1 MRLMRYRLESK
12 VRIRTKILLG
22 FLILAVM
29 LAVAGAYSIHEL
41 TAIGASVQKLLDD
54 NYKSINA
61 AKQMMEALEREDSG
75 ILLLLLGK
83 WKEGR
88 ATIVE
93 AHQNFE
99 KAFDIAS
106 HNVTISGEKDVV
118 DKIYAHYQ
126 AYRNSWEKPIVGTQ
140 YEGNLNWYFEKI
152 HRDFMEVKSAVEN
165 LMTLN
170 DNAMYQT
177 ASTLKNRAHRAV
189 MPGIVAILTAL
200 VFTVI
205 FNFFVN
211 LYIVNPILSII
222 KAIKNFL
229 QSGEPIKLSID
240 TSDELHELAA
250 SIINLTAMIRSPK

>member
-1 MRLMRYRLESK
+1 MK
-12 VRIRTKILLG
+12 IRTKILLG
-22 FLILAVM
+22 FLMLAVM
-29 LAVAGAYSIHEL
+29 LAVAGAYSIYEL
-41 TAIGASVQKLLDD
+41 TSISTSVQKLLDD

-75 ILLLLLGK
+75 ILLLLSGK

-88 ATIVE
+88 TTIFD
-93 AHQNFE
+93 AHRNFE

-106 HNVTISGEKDVV
+106 HNVTIPGEKDLV
-118 DKIYAHYQ
+118 DKINAQYQ
-126 AYRNSWEKPIVGTQ
+126 TYRSSWDRPIVGTE
-140 YEGNLNWYFEKI
+140 YESNPNWYLEKA
-152 HRDFMEVKSAVEN
+152 HRDFTEVKTTVEK
-165 LMTLN
+165 LMALN
-170 DNAMYQT
+170 DSAMYQT

-211 LYIVNPILSII
+211 LYVVNPILSII

-229 QSGEPIKLSID
+229 QSGEPIKLRID
-240 TSDELHELAA
+240 TSDELHELGA
-250 SIINLTAMIRSPK
+250 SIVNLTAMIRAAK

>member
-1 MRLMRYRLESK
+1 MK
-12 VRIRTKILLG
+12 IRTKILLG
-22 FLILAVM
+22 FLMLAVM
-29 LAVAGAYSIHEL
+29 LAVAGAYSIYEL
-41 TAIGASVQKLLDD
+41 TSISTSVQKLLDD

-75 ILLLLLGK
+75 ILLLLSGK

-88 ATIVE
+88 TTIFD
-93 AHQNFE
+93 AHRNFE

-106 HNVTISGEKDVV
+106 HNVTIPGEKDIV
-118 DKIYAHYQ
+118 DKINAQYQ
-126 AYRNSWEKPIVGTQ
+126 TYRSSWDRPIVGTE
-140 YEGNLNWYFEKI
+140 YESNPNWYLEKA
-152 HRDFMEVKSAVEN
+152 HRDFTEVKTTVEN
-165 LMTLN
+165 LMALN
-170 DNAMYQT
+170 DSAMYQT

-211 LYIVNPILSII
+211 LYVVNPILSII

-229 QSGEPIKLSID
+229 QSGEPIKLRID
-240 TSDELHELAA
+240 TSDELHELGA
-250 SIINLTAMIRSPK
+250 SIVNLTAMIRAAK

>member
-1 MRLMRYRLESK
+1 MK
-12 VRIRTKILLG
+12 IRTKILLG
-22 FLILAVM
+22 FLMLAVM
-29 LAVAGAYSIHEL
+29 LAVAGAYSIYEL
-41 TAIGASVQKLLDD
+41 TSISTSVQKLLDD

-75 ILLLLLGK
+75 ILLLLSGK

-88 ATIVE
+88 TTIFD
-93 AHQNFE
+93 AHRNFE

-106 HNVTISGEKDVV
+106 HNVTIPGEKDLV
-118 DKIYAHYQ
+118 DKINAQYQ
-126 AYRNSWEKPIVGTQ
+126 TYRSSWDRPIVGTE
-140 YEGNLNWYFEKI
+140 YESNPNWYFEKA
-152 HRDFMEVKSAVEN
+152 HRDFTEVKTTVEK
-165 LMTLN
+165 LMALN
-170 DNAMYQT
+170 DSAMYQT

-211 LYIVNPILSII
+211 LYVVNPILSII

-229 QSGEPIKLSID
+229 QSGEPIKLRID
-240 TSDELHELAA
+240 TSDELHELGA
-250 SIINLTAMIRSPK
+250 SIVNLTAMIRAAK

>member
-1 MRLMRYRLESK
+1 MK
-12 VRIRTKILLG
+12 IRTKILLG
-22 FLILAVM
+22 FLMLAVM
-29 LAVAGAYSIHEL
+29 LAVAGAYSIYEL
-41 TAIGASVQKLLDD
+41 TSISTSVQKLLDD

-75 ILLLLLGK
+75 ILLLLSGK

-88 ATIVE
+88 TTIFD
-93 AHQNFE
+93 AHRNFE

-106 HNVTISGEKDVV
+106 HNVTIPGEKDLV
-118 DKIYAHYQ
+118 DKINAQYQ
-126 AYRNSWEKPIVGTQ
+126 TYRSSWDRPIVGTE
-140 YEGNLNWYFEKI
+140 YESNPNWYLDKA
-152 HRDFMEVKSAVEN
+152 HRDFTEVKTTVEK
-165 LMTLN
+165 LMALN
-170 DNAMYQT
+170 DSAMYQT

-211 LYIVNPILSII
+211 LYVVNPILSII

-229 QSGEPIKLSID
+229 QSGEPIKLRID
-240 TSDELHELAA
+240 TSDELHELGA
-250 SIINLTAMIRSPK
+250 SIVNLTAMIRAAK

>member
-1 MRLMRYRLESK
+1 M
-12 VRIRTKILLG
+12 
-22 FLILAVM
+22 LAVM
-29 LAVAGAYSIHEL
+29 LAVAGAYSIYEL
-41 TAIGASVQKLLDD
+41 TSISTSVQKLLDD

-75 ILLLLLGK
+75 ILLLLSGK

-88 ATIVE
+88 TTILD
-93 AHQNFE
+93 AHRNFE

-106 HNVTISGEKDVV
+106 HNVTIPGEKDLV
-118 DKIYAHYQ
+118 DKINAQYQ
-126 AYRNSWEKPIVGTQ
+126 TYRSSWDRPIVGTE
-140 YEGNLNWYFEKI
+140 YESNPNWYFEKA
-152 HRDFMEVKSAVEN
+152 HQNFTEVKTTVEK
-165 LMTLN
+165 LMALN
-170 DNAMYQT
+170 DTAMYQT

-211 LYIVNPILSII
+211 LYVVNPILSII

-229 QSGEPIKLSID
+229 KSGEPIKLSIE

-250 SIINLTAMIRSPK
+250 SIVNLTAMIRTAK

>member
-1 MRLMRYRLESK
+1 LSRRLESK
-12 VRIRTKILLG
+12 VKIRTKILLG

-29 LAVAGAYSIHEL
+29 LAVAGAYSIYEL
-41 TAIGASVQKLLDD
+41 TSISTSVQKLLDD
-54 NYKSINA
+54 NYRSINA
-61 AKQMMEALEREDSG
+61 AKQMVEALEREDSG
-75 ILLLLLGK
+75 ILLLLSGK

-88 ATIVE
+88 ATIVD
-93 AHQNFE
+93 AHRNFG

-106 HNVTISGEKDVV
+106 HNVTVPGEKDIV
-118 DKIYAHYQ
+118 DKIYAQYQ
-126 AYRNSWEKPIVGTQ
+126 AYRNNWEKPIVGTE
-140 YEGNLNWYFEKI
+140 YEGNLSWYFEKV
-152 HRDFMEVKSAVEN
+152 HQDFTEVKGAVEN

-170 DNAMYQT
+170 DDAIYQT

-200 VFTVI
+200 VFSII

-211 LYIVNPILSII
+211 LYVVNPILSII

-229 QSGEPIKLSID
+229 QSGKPIKLEID

-250 SIINLTAMIRSPK
+250 SIVNLTAMIHSSK

>member
-1 MRLMRYRLESK
+1 MK
-12 VRIRTKILLG
+12 IRTKILLG
-22 FLILAVM
+22 FLMLAVM
-29 LAVAGAYSIHEL
+29 LAVAGAYSIYEL
-41 TAIGASVQKLLDD
+41 TSISTSVQKLLDD

-75 ILLLLLGK
+75 ILLLLSGK

-88 ATIVE
+88 TTIFD
-93 AHQNFE
+93 AHRNFE

-106 HNVTISGEKDVV
+106 HNVTIPGEKDLV
-118 DKIYAHYQ
+118 DKINAQYQ
-126 AYRNSWEKPIVGTQ
+126 TYRSSWDRPIVGTE
-140 YEGNLNWYFEKI
+140 YESNPNWYFEKA
-152 HRDFMEVKSAVEN
+152 HRDFTEVKTTVEK
-165 LMTLN
+165 LMALN
-170 DNAMYQT
+170 DTAMYQT

-211 LYIVNPILSII
+211 LYVVNPILSII

-229 QSGEPIKLSID
+229 QSGEPIKLRID
-240 TSDELHELAA
+240 TSDELHELGA
-250 SIINLTAMIRSPK
+250 SIVNLTAMIRAAK

>member
-1 MRLMRYRLESK
+1 MK
-12 VRIRTKILLG
+12 IRTKILLG

-29 LAVAGAYSIHEL
+29 LAVAGAYSIYEL
-41 TAIGASVQKLLDD
+41 TSISTSVQKLLDD

-75 ILLLLLGK
+75 ILLLLSGK

-88 ATIVE
+88 TTIVE
-93 AHQNFE
+93 AHRNFE

-106 HNVTISGEKDVV
+106 HNVTIPGEKDLV
-118 DKIYAHYQ
+118 DKINDQYQ
-126 AYRNSWEKPIVGTQ
+126 TYRKNWDRPIVGTE
-140 YEGNLNWYFEKI
+140 YEINPNWYFEKA
-152 HRDFMEVKSAVEN
+152 HQDFAEVKTTVEN
-165 LMTLN
+165 LMAMN
-170 DNAMYQT
+170 DHAMYQT

-211 LYIVNPILSII
+211 LYVVNPILSII
-222 KAIKNFL
+222 KAIKHFL

-240 TSDELHELAA
+240 TSDELHELGA
-250 SIINLTAMIRSPK
+250 SIVNLTAMIRTAK

>member
-1 MRLMRYRLESK
+1 MK
-12 VRIRTKILLG
+12 IRTKILLG

-29 LAVAGAYSIHEL
+29 LGVAGAYSIYEL
-41 TAIGASVQKLLDD
+41 TSISTSVQKLLDD

-61 AKQMMEALEREDSG
+61 AKQMVEALEREDSG
-75 ILLLLLGK
+75 VLLLLSGK

-88 ATIVE
+88 ATIVD
-93 AHQNFE
+93 AHRNLE

-106 HNVTISGEKDVV
+106 HNVTIPGEKDVV
-118 DKIYAHYQ
+118 DKIYAQYQ
-126 AYRNSWEKPIVGTQ
+126 VYRNNWDRPIVGTE
-140 YEGNLNWYFEKI
+140 YEGNLNWYFEKV
-152 HRDFMEVKSAVEN
+152 HRDFTEVKSTVES
-165 LMTLN
+165 LMTIN

-200 VFTVI
+200 VFTII

-211 LYIVNPILSII
+211 LYVVNPILSII

-229 QSGEPIKLSID
+229 QSGEPIKLSIE

-250 SIINLTAMIRSPK
+250 SIVNLTAMIRTPK

>member
-1 MRLMRYRLESK
+1 M
-12 VRIRTKILLG
+12 
-22 FLILAVM
+22 LAVM
-29 LAVAGAYSIHEL
+29 LAVAGAYSIYEL
-41 TAIGASVQKLLDD
+41 TSISTSVQKLLDD

-75 ILLLLLGK
+75 ILLLLSGK

-88 ATIVE
+88 TTIFD
-93 AHQNFE
+93 AHRNFE

-106 HNVTISGEKDVV
+106 HNVTIPGEKDLV
-118 DKIYAHYQ
+118 DKINAQYQ
-126 AYRNSWEKPIVGTQ
+126 TYRSSWDRPIVGTE
-140 YEGNLNWYFEKI
+140 YESNPNWYFEKA
-152 HRDFMEVKSAVEN
+152 HRDFTEVKTTVEK
-165 LMTLN
+165 LMALN
-170 DNAMYQT
+170 DSAMYQT

-211 LYIVNPILSII
+211 LYVVNPILSII

-229 QSGEPIKLSID
+229 QSGEPIKLRID
-240 TSDELHELAA
+240 TSDELHELGA
-250 SIINLTAMIRSPK
+250 SIVNLTAMIRAAK

>member
-1 MRLMRYRLESK
+1 VK
-12 VRIRTKILLG
+12 IRTKILLG

-29 LAVAGAYSIHEL
+29 LAVAGAYSIYEL
-41 TAIGASVQKLLDD
+41 TSISTSVQQLLDD

-61 AKQMMEALEREDSG
+61 AKHMVEALEREDSG

-88 ATIVE
+88 DTIVD
-93 AHQNFE
+93 AHRNFE
-99 KAFDIAS
+99 KAFDVAS
-106 HNVTISGEKDVV
+106 HNVTIPGEKAIADR
-118 DKIYAHYQ
+118 IYAQYQ
-126 AYRNSWEKPIVGTQ
+126 VYRNNWDKPIVGTE
-140 YEGNLNWYFEKI
+140 YEGNLNWYFEKV
-152 HRDFMEVKSAVEN
+152 HRDFAEVKSAVEY

-200 VFTVI
+200 VFTII

-211 LYIVNPILSII
+211 LYVVNPILSII

-229 QSGEPIKLSID
+229 KSGEPIKLGIV
-240 TSDELHELAA
+240 TSDELQELAA